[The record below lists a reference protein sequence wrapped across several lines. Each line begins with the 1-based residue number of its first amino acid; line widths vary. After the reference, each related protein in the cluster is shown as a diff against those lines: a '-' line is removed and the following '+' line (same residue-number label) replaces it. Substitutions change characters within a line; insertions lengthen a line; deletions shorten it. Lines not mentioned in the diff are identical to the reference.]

1 MAQKVQRC
9 SEPHRYVADVAE
21 QRLQGAQ
28 GIGVPRRR
36 KETYRFLSPV

>member
-1 MAQKVQRC
+1 MAKKVERC

-28 GIGVPRRR
+28 GIRILR
-36 KETYRFLSPV
+36 

>member
-1 MAQKVQRC
+1 MAKKSGDC

-28 GIGVPRRR
+28 GIRVLR
-36 KETYRFLSPV
+36 